1 MKKRLMLIA
10 AMGCIL
16 LTGCTKIVDLSET
29 ENEVVTQYMSDIILD
44 GTSYNTLV
52 KEAEVQLLLNK
63 EAEPFKEVKEIK
75 DKTEDSKTSDKTTS
89 DKNSSNKSNK
99 DKEENTSTDKKTK
112 KEESVQLFW
121 SDIKKDFEVSYTKY
135 ELTDNYSSSE
145 NKYYEIGAKADEQ
158 LLVLHFNVKNLSGKT
173 KKLDLVEEG
182 LKYVIE
188 ASGQKIKPMLT
199 LLMEDIQYI
208 NLNID
213 GKSTKKAVL
222 VFAVSKDI
230 DMTRAELVIN
240 RENKSTRFSLK

>member
-1 MKKRLMLIA
+1 MMKRLMLIA

-63 EAEPFKEVKEIK
+63 EAEPSKEVKEIK

-89 DKNSSNKSNK
+89 DKNSSNKSDK
-99 DKEENTSTDKKTK
+99 DKEESTSTDKKTK

-135 ELTDNYSSSE
+135 ELTDSYSSSE
-145 NKYYEIGAKADEQ
+145 NQHYEIGVKEDEQ
-158 LLVLHFNVKNLSGKT
+158 LLVLNFNVKNLSDKT

-182 LKYVIE
+182 LKYVVE
-188 ASGQKIKPMLT
+188 AGGQKIKPMLT
-199 LLMEDIQYI
+199 LLMEDMQYI
-208 NLNID
+208 NLDID

-222 VFAVSKDI
+222 VFAVNKDI
-230 DMTRAELVIN
+230 DMTKAELVIN